1 MKSLPR
7 DLCPSALER
16 AFGDVSGD
24 GDGAAE
30 DAAWSTPAAARAV
43 AIVRAALVV
52 AIGVG
57 AVVDDRPDLY
67 HAAFF
72 LTLAAMAVYA
82 ATALVVA
89 VRLRRRPSYAFAVV
103 DLALLAALAHASGG
117 AFSEVRFAFFAIPV
131 LAAMLFGARATAAI
145 CAAAVLTYLSLGLT
159 GSSGGAAQE
168 HQVVFVELVYLVW
181 AAIAAVLLSRVL
193 TRRSETIA
201 GLSRTRGRLMV
212 EVLDAEDR
220 ERRRLANWLH
230 DGAVQN
236 LIVVGQDLAEAA
248 ERGDLTTVRR
258 AREVVRSTVSQL
270 RNVLVDLHPGVAGG
284 GLAPALQVMGDAQAR
299 QAGFEVDVTVEPG
312 VEGVH
317 DQLLLSVA
325 RELLINVVKHADAMK
340 VELSVSRRARGV
352 VLEIR
357 DDGRGFDV
365 ARRGDVVAEGHIGLA
380 SCAERVESVGG
391 RLEIDSVPGQGTC
404 VRAELPSF

>member
-1 MKSLPR
+1 M
-7 DLCPSALER
+7 
-16 AFGDVSGD
+16 
-24 GDGAAE
+24 
-30 DAAWSTPAAARAV
+30 

-52 AIGVG
+52 AVGVG

-89 VRLRRRPSYAFAVV
+89 VRLRRRPSYAYAVV

-236 LIVVGQDLAEAA
+236 LIVVGQDLAEA

-299 QAGFEVDVTVEPG
+299 QAGFEVDVAVEPG

-325 RELLINVVKHADAMK
+325 RESLINVVKHADAMK
-340 VELSVSRRARGV
+340 VELSVSRRERGV

-365 ARRGDVVAEGHIGLA
+365 ARRSDVVAEGHIGLA

-391 RLEIDSVPGQGTC
+391 RLEIDSAPGQGTC

>member
-1 MKSLPR
+1 MPS
-7 DLCPSALER
+7 PSALER
-16 AFGDVSGD
+16 AFGDVSSD
-24 GDGAAE
+24 GDGPAE
-30 DAAWSTPAAARAV
+30 DAASSTPAAARAV

-57 AVVDDRPDLY
+57 AVIDDRPDLY

-131 LAAMLFGARATAAI
+131 LAAMLFGARATAVI

-236 LIVVGQDLAEAA
+236 LIVVGQDLAEA

-325 RELLINVVKHADAMK
+325 RELLTNVVKHADAMK

>member
-1 MKSLPR
+1 VVSPPKDPT
-7 DLCPSALER
+7 PSALER
-16 AFGDVSGD
+16 AFGEVSSD
-24 GDGAAE
+24 GDGQVE
-30 DAAWSTPAAARAV
+30 DAAGSTPAAARAV
-43 AIVRAALVV
+43 AVVRVALVV
-52 AIGVG
+52 AVGVG
-57 AVVDDRPDLY
+57 AVIDDRPDLY

-72 LTLAAMAVYA
+72 LTLAAMAAYA
-82 ATALVVA
+82 STALVLA
-89 VRLRRRPSYAFAVV
+89 VRLQRRPSYAYALV

-131 LAAMLFGARATAAI
+131 LAAMLFGVRATAAI

-159 GSSGGAAQE
+159 RSSGGAAQE
-168 HQVVFVELVYLVW
+168 HQIVFVELVYLLW
-181 AAIAAVLLSRVL
+181 AAIAAVVLSRVL

-201 GLSRTRGRLMV
+201 GLARTRGRLMV

-236 LIVVGQDLAEAA
+236 LIVVGQDLAEA
-248 ERGDLTTVRR
+248 ERGELTALGR
-258 AREVVRSTVSQL
+258 AREVTRSTVSQL

-284 GLAPALQVMGDAQAR
+284 GLAPALQVMGEAQAR
-299 QAGFEVDVTVEPG
+299 QAGFAVDVTVEPG
-312 VEGVH
+312 VEGVR

-325 RELLINVVKHADAMK
+325 RELLINVAKHADAMK
-340 VELSVSRRARGV
+340 VELSVRRRERGV

-365 ARRGDVVAEGHIGLA
+365 ARRADVVAEGHIGLA

-391 RLEIDSVPGQGTC
+391 RLEIDSFPGRGTC